1 MSTISFSRASPP
13 YLPAEPDLAGARLQ
27 FVVQLGEFTNN
38 IDLAGASDAHTTE
51 QRELKHKELT
61 KSQLAGEQM
70 LRRFHLLL
78 QPFSVILL
86 LLHGALAQ
94 NADKPDLTKQPTLY
108 VVGYAHLDTEWRW
121 EYPQVI
127 DEYIRKTMEDN
138 FKLFEKYP
146 HYVFNFS
153 GANRYRFMKEYFP
166 ADFAKVKKY
175 VDEGRWFP
183 AGSSMEEGDVNAP
196 NAEAIIRQILYGNR
210 WFRKEFGKASAE
222 YMLPDCFGFPASLPT
237 ILAHS
242 GVRGFSTQKLV
253 WGSSAPGG
261 GPQSIERTPE
271 GTPFNV
277 GVWVG
282 PDGEGVL
289 AGINPGSYGGG
300 IETDVSKPLPP
311 ELPNPAFEELRK
323 KIGDLQKTLQ
333 QAEQSGQS
341 FDQKQVQEF
350 ISLRREQYALDHGQQ
365 EHEFDRYQGDW
376 ATRVENN
383 GKVSGLFTDYHYYGT
398 GDIGGAPDEDS
409 VKRLEAIVTKGSV
422 GLPPANQFFSRR
434 DQHKEWPAIPVGDGP
449 VHVISAKA
457 DQMFLDITPEEAVH
471 LPRYTGE
478 MELTN
483 HSAGSL
489 TSQAYQKRWLRRE
502 EILADAAEKASIAAE
517 WLGARSYP
525 LARLNDAWTFVM
537 GGHFHDIAAG
547 TATPRSY
554 EFAWNDDVI
563 AMNQFAGVLTN
574 ATEAVAA
581 GLNTQTK
588 GIPIV
593 VYNPL
598 NIERED
604 LVEAGIDFSEG
615 MPKAVRVT
623 TPDGREISGQISG
636 NKIIFPAS
644 VPSVGY
650 SVYDVQPGANP
661 ETPSQLRVSNNELEN
676 EYYRVKINSDG
687 DVASIFD
694 KTINKELLSGPARLA
709 ISYDNP
715 EQWPA
720 WNMDWDQEQAPPKAY
735 VSGQAQIRVVENGP
749 VRVAIEVS
757 RETLGSR
764 FVQTISLAAGDAG
777 KRVEFANVI
786 DWTTRESNLKAT
798 FPLTASNHVATY
810 NWDIGTIERPTAEP
824 KKFEVP
830 SHQWID
836 LTDASGEFGAT
847 ILTDCK
853 NGSDKPTDNTI
864 RLTLIRTP
872 GTAGGYADQG
882 TQDIGHHEFSY
893 GIAGH
898 AGGWRDAQT
907 DWQAQRLNAPLIAFQ
922 TSKHEGPLGRTFSL
936 LKISNPRIR
945 ALAVKKAED
954 GDEIVIRL
962 VELDGKPQKDVR
974 ITFASPITAAR
985 EVNGQE
991 ELVGPA
997 TVSEGA
1003 LVTSFHAYQ
1012 PRTFALKL
1020 GAAPQKIAPAES
1032 TPVSLH
1038 YDLATST
1045 NDGAQ
1050 SQTGFDGKGNSFPA
1064 EMLPS
1069 QITFNGVK
1077 FELAAAKTNSPNAV
1091 TAKGQVIALPQGRHN
1106 RLYLLAAS
1114 SNGDQKST
1122 FEIGA
1127 NRAELTIED
1136 WSGFIGQWNDRE
1148 WSSKDTSHDDYG
1160 EMIGL
1165 KRSYIKRAD
1174 LAWFC
1179 DHRHDAKGVNIPYS
1193 YSYLFAYSL
1202 PLPENAKNI
1211 KLPAND
1217 KIRILAMSVANE
1229 NPEVTPAQ
1237 PLYDVLPSPNAGPSD
1252 FTLSASSNTMSISQ
1266 GRSGSAKVFI
1276 MPRGSFEGTVT
1287 LAATGLPSGV
1297 TASFN
1302 PPSTSGSSTLT
1313 LTAQRSAAPSSTTVT
1328 VTAQSG
1334 NTSHTA
1340 TIAVT
1345 VTPILAGTVPVDLS
1359 SAYNITG
1366 IYSDGAKFSPEN
1378 SLDGDGFSFS
1388 AEAIGREQVGGDVI
1402 FKIGPPNAPDVVSGK
1417 TVNLPEGKFSNVKI
1431 LALAVNGD
1439 QELQT
1444 FNVTYADGTSSTF
1457 SQNLSDWASPRS
1469 FPGESVAFTLPYR
1482 LVSDGSKDSNT
1493 FYGFAYSFNLDSSKA
1508 VRSLS
1513 LPSNRSVLVFGITLL
1528 PAPK

>member
-1 MSTISFSRASPP
+1 MPRHS
-13 YLPAEPDLAGARLQ
+13 
-27 FVVQLGEFTNN
+27 
-38 IDLAGASDAHTTE
+38 
-51 QRELKHKELT
+51 
-61 KSQLAGEQM
+61 
-70 LRRFHLLL
+70 HLLL
-78 QPFSVILL
+78 SAFLAILSL
-86 LLHGALAQ
+86 LQGAVAQ
-94 NADKPDLTKQPTLY
+94 NADKPDLTRQPTLY

-138 FKLFEKYP
+138 FKLFDKYP

-242 GVRGFSTQKLV
+242 GVKGFSTQKLV
-253 WGSSAPGG
+253 WGSSAPAG

-282 PDGEGVL
+282 PDGETVL
-289 AGINPGSYGGG
+289 AGLNPGSYGGG
-300 IETDVSKPLPP
+300 IETDLSKPLPP
-311 ELPNPAFEELRK
+311 DPPNPAFEDLQK
-323 KIGDLQKTLQ
+323 KIGDLQKKLQ
-333 QAEQSGQS
+333 EADQSGQS

-350 ISLRREQYALDHGQQ
+350 ISLRREQYALNRSQQ
-365 EHEFDRYQGDW
+365 EHEFNRFQGDW
-376 ATRVENN
+376 AARTENN
-383 GKVSGLFTDYHYYGT
+383 GKVGGLFTDYHYYGT
-398 GDIGGAPDEDS
+398 GDVGGSPDEDS

-422 GLPPANQFFSRR
+422 GLPPANQFLSRR
-434 DQHKEWPAIPVGDGP
+434 DEHKQWPATNVGDGP
-449 VHVISAKA
+449 VHVISATA
-457 DQMFLDITPEEAVH
+457 DQMFLNITPEESAR

-517 WLGARSYP
+517 WLGARPYP
-525 LARLNDAWTFVM
+525 LSRLNDAWTFVM

-563 AMNQFAGVLTN
+563 AMNQFAGVLNN
-574 ATEAVAA
+574 ATEGVAA
-581 GLNTQTK
+581 GLNTDAK
-588 GIPIV
+588 GVPLV

-604 LVEAGIDFSEG
+604 LVEASVDFPEG

-623 TPDGREISGQISG
+623 GPEGKEVPAQISG
-636 NKIIFPAS
+636 KKVVFPAR
-644 VPSVGY
+644 VHSVGY
-650 SVYDVQPGANP
+650 AVYDVQPVASA
-661 ETPSQLRVSNNELEN
+661 EAASQLKVSNNELEN

-694 KTINKELLSGPARLA
+694 KAINKELLSAPARLA

-720 WNMDWDQEQAPPKAY
+720 WNMDWDQEQAAPKAY
-735 VSGQAQIRVVENGP
+735 VSGAAQIRVVENGP

-757 RETLGSR
+757 RETAGSR

-786 DWTTRESNLKAT
+786 DWATRESNLKAT
-798 FPLTASNHVATY
+798 FPLTPSNHVATY

-882 TQDIGHHEFSY
+882 TQDIGHHEFTY

-898 AGGWRDAQT
+898 ASGWRDAQT
-907 DWQAQRLNAPLIAFQ
+907 DWQAQRLNAPLIVFQ
-922 TSKHEGPLGRTFSL
+922 TSKHEGSLGRTFSL
-936 LKISNPRIR
+936 LKISNSRIR

-954 GDEIVIRL
+954 SDEIVVRM

-974 ITFASPITAAR
+974 ISFASPITAAR

-991 ELVGPA
+991 ESIGPA
-997 TVSEGA
+997 TVNDGA

-1020 GAAPQKIAPAES
+1020 AATPQKTGPAES
-1032 TPVSLH
+1032 TPIPLH

-1045 NDGAQ
+1045 NDGTA
-1050 SQTGFDGKGNSFPA
+1050 SQTGFDGKGNALPA

-1069 QITFNGVK
+1069 EIAFNGVK
-1077 FELAAAKTNSPNAV
+1077 FQLAAAKTNSPNAV
-1091 TAKGQVIALPQGRHN
+1091 IAKGQVIPLPQGRHN
-1106 RLYLLAAS
+1106 RLYILAAS
-1114 SNGDQKST
+1114 AGGDQKAA
-1122 FEIGA
+1122 FEIGTTK
-1127 NRAELTIED
+1127 AELNIED
-1136 WSGFIGQWNDRE
+1136 WSGFIGQWDDRE

-1160 EMIGL
+1160 DMVGL
-1165 KRSYIKRAD
+1165 KRGYIKRAD

-1179 DHRHDAKGVNIPYS
+1179 DHHHDAKGVNIPYA
-1193 YSYLFAYSL
+1193 YSYLFAYSV
-1202 PLPENAKNI
+1202 PLPERAKTV
-1211 KLPAND
+1211 KLPANGN
-1217 KIRILAMSVANE
+1217 IRILAMSVANE
-1229 NPEVTPAQ
+1229 NPETTPAQ

-1252 FTLSASSNTMSISQ
+1252 FTLSAAANAVSVSQ
-1266 GRSGSAKVFI
+1266 GRNASTKVFI
-1276 MPRGSFEGTVT
+1276 MPRGSFDGGVKLT
-1287 LAATGLPSGV
+1287 ASGLPSGV

-1302 PPSTSGSSTLT
+1302 PPTTSGSSTLT
-1313 LTAQRSAAPSSTTVT
+1313 LTAGRSAAPLSTTIT
-1328 VTAQSG
+1328 ITAQSG
-1334 NTSHTA
+1334 NTSHSA
-1340 TIAVT
+1340 TIAAT
-1345 VTPILAGTVPVDLS
+1345 VTPILAGTVSVDLS
-1359 SAYNITG
+1359 SAYNIPG
-1366 IYSDGAKFSPEN
+1366 IYRDGSKFSPEN

-1388 AEAIGREQVGGDVI
+1388 AETIGGEQVGGDVI

-1417 TVNLPEGKFSNVKI
+1417 TVSLPEGQFSSLKI
-1431 LALAVNGD
+1431 LAIGVNGD

-1444 FNVTYADGTSSTF
+1444 FTVTYADGTSSTF
-1457 SQNLSDWASPRS
+1457 SQNLSDWASPRN
-1469 FPGESVAFTLPYR
+1469 FPRESVAFTLPYR
-1482 LVSDGSKDSNT
+1482 LVSDGSKESRT
-1493 FYGFAYSFNLDSSKA
+1493 FYGYAYSFNLDSSRT
-1508 VRSLS
+1508 VRSVS
-1513 LPSNRSVLVFGITLL
+1513 LPSNRNVLVFGLTLV
-1528 PAPK
+1528 PAGR